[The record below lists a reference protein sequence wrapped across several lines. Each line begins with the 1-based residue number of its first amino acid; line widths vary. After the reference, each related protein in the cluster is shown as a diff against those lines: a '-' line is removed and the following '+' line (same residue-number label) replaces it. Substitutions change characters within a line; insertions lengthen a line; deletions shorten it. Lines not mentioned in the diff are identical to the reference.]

1 MDEKED
7 AIVKEF
13 ENKLKKE
20 LKYLSNKE
28 KELTTQLDN
37 IQSFHDSW
45 KTMGEQNDG
54 NLLEQMAM
62 RHQEADQAIAEPK
75 QMKFN
80 SIFTKVNRESEFAQ
94 FSKHIL

>member
-28 KELTTQLDN
+28 KELTT
-37 IQSFHDSW
+37 
-45 KTMGEQNDG
+45 
-54 NLLEQMAM
+54 
-62 RHQEADQAIAEPK
+62 
-75 QMKFN
+75 
-80 SIFTKVNRESEFAQ
+80 
-94 FSKHIL
+94 